1 MSLIADVLARQ
12 ILDSRGNPT
21 VEVEVRLDDGTVGR
35 AEVPSGASTGAHE
48 ALELRD
54 GDPRQFGGKGVLTA
68 VHNVFER
75 IAPALRGRSVFE
87 QAPLD
92 GLLLELDG
100 TPNKGNL
107 GANAILGTSLAVLH
121 AAASA
126 RRLPVYGYIGGIS
139 AHVLPVPLMNILNG
153 GQHAE
158 DSTDFQEF
166 MVVPLGAPTFREAL
180 RWGAEVYQALRAE
193 LKNRKLSTGIGD
205 EGGFAPRL
213 PDNRAPLEIIISAI
227 ERAGYKA
234 GDQVALAL
242 DVAATELFDGGRYR
256 LEREGVT
263 LSAAELVERY
273 QRLCDEYPIVSI
285 EDGLAEDDWSGW
297 RELNERLGSRIQLV
311 GDDLFV
317 TNTERL
323 KRGIAERSANSIL
336 VKVNQIGSVSETL
349 QAIDMAR
356 SAGFSAVIS
365 HRSGETE
372 DTTIADLA
380 VGTNAGQIKTGA
392 PARGERVNKYNQ
404 LLRIEEELGSAAHY
418 AGRGAFAR
426 KPSAVSPQPS
436 AAVGR

>member
-1 MSLIADVLARQ
+1 
-12 ILDSRGNPT
+12 
-21 VEVEVRLDDGTVGR
+21 
-35 AEVPSGASTGAHE
+35 
-48 ALELRD
+48 
-54 GDPRQFGGKGVLTA
+54 
-68 VHNVFER
+68 
-75 IAPALRGRSVFE
+75 
-87 QAPLD
+87 
-92 GLLLELDG
+92 
-100 TPNKGNL
+100 
-107 GANAILGTSLAVLH
+107 
-121 AAASA
+121 
-126 RRLPVYGYIGGIS
+126 
-139 AHVLPVPLMNILNG
+139 
-153 GQHAE
+153 
-158 DSTDFQEF
+158 
-166 MVVPLGAPTFREAL
+166 
-180 RWGAEVYQALRAE
+180 
-193 LKNRKLSTGIGD
+193 
-205 EGGFAPRL
+205 
-213 PDNRAPLEIIISAI
+213 
-227 ERAGYKA
+227 
-234 GDQVALAL
+234 VALAL
-242 DVAATELFDGGRYR
+242 DVAATELFDSGRYR

-297 RELNERLGSRIQLV
+297 RELNERLGNRIQLV

>member
-1 MSLIADVLARQ
+1 M
-12 ILDSRGNPT
+12 
-21 VEVEVRLDDGTVGR
+21 
-35 AEVPSGASTGAHE
+35 
-48 ALELRD
+48 
-54 GDPRQFGGKGVLTA
+54 
-68 VHNVFER
+68 
-75 IAPALRGRSVFE
+75 
-87 QAPLD
+87 
-92 GLLLELDG
+92 
-100 TPNKGNL
+100 
-107 GANAILGTSLAVLH
+107 
-121 AAASA
+121 
-126 RRLPVYGYIGGIS
+126 
-139 AHVLPVPLMNILNG
+139 
-153 GQHAE
+153 
-158 DSTDFQEF
+158 
-166 MVVPLGAPTFREAL
+166 
-180 RWGAEVYQALRAE
+180 
-193 LKNRKLSTGIGD
+193 
-205 EGGFAPRL
+205 
-213 PDNRAPLEIIISAI
+213 
-227 ERAGYKA
+227 
-234 GDQVALAL
+234 ALAL

-356 SAGFSAVIS
+356 SAGFSAVVS

>member
-68 VHNVFER
+68 VHNVSER

-87 QAPLD
+87 QAALD
-92 GLLLELDG
+92 GMLLELDG

-297 RELNERLGSRIQLV
+297 RELNERLGNRIQLV

-404 LLRIEEELGSAAHY
+404 LLRIEEELGSAARY

-426 KPSAVSPQPS
+426 EPSAVSRQQS